1 MIATCKE
8 QMNANEKTT
17 NEYETDEN
25 PAIKGMWI
33 KI

>member
-8 QMNANEKTT
+8 QMSANEKTT

-25 PAIKGMWI
+25 LAIEGMGI